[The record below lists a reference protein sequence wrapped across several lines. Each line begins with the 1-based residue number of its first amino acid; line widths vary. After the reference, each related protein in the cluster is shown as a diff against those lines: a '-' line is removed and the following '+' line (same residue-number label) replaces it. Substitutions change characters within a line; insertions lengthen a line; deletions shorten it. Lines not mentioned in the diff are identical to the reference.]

1 MAETVHQEIE
11 RLRRE
16 LHEANHRYYV
26 LDAPTISDAEYDRKL
41 KRLGEIEAKHPDLVT
56 PDSPTQR
63 VGAAPAERFERVTH
77 RQPMLSLTDVF
88 STEELAEFDAR
99 VRKLLG
105 RDEIEY
111 VCEPKLDGLAIE
123 LIYERGLFVRG
134 ATRGD
139 GLVGEDVTR
148 NLRTVHSVP
157 LRLLPPADGHV
168 PELLEV
174 RGEVVMLKADFAKL
188 NARREEAGE
197 SVFANPRNAAAGSL
211 RQLDPKITAS
221 RPLSAFFYEVGETS
235 IDFRTHWE
243 KLQTLHALGLR
254 TNPRNRRCRGLAAV
268 QKYVADIA
276 AQRNDEPYEMDG
288 MVVKVDGEDERRRLG
303 FVSRAPRWAV
313 AYKLPPQEETT
324 VVEAIDVNVGRT
336 GALTP
341 VAHLKPVRVG
351 GVTISNASLHNEGE
365 LARKDV
371 RVGDTVLVRR
381 AGDVIPEIAQVVL
394 EKRPHGAKPYPFPT
408 TCPACGSAAVKL
420 EGEAITRCVGMA
432 CPAKLREG
440 LLHFASRNA
449 LDIRG
454 LGEALATTLVDER
467 LVRQLADI
475 YAIPR
480 EKWRTLPR
488 MADKSADNVLA
499 AIEKSKSTTL
509 PRFLNAIGI
518 PGVGEATAK
527 ALARAFPTV
536 KALMDADGE
545 ALQRVRDVGP
555 ALAAEIRTFFQEPQ
569 NRRSIERLLEAGVR
583 PQAEEAP
590 QGGVFEGKS
599 LVLTGT
605 LAALS
610 REEAKAEIERRG
622 GRVSGSVSRKTDY
635 VVAGDEPGSKLEKA
649 RELGV
654 AVLDEAAFLDKLG
667 KQGRRS
673 GQGHAG

>member
-1 MAETVHQEIE
+1 MTDSVRQEVD

-26 LDAPTISDAEYDRKL
+26 LDAPAISDAEYDRL
-41 KRLGEIEAKHPDLVT
+41 LRRLGELEATHPELVT

-63 VGAAPAERFERVTH
+63 VGAAPAERFERVEH

-88 STEELAEFDAR
+88 SDQELVDFDGR

-105 RDEIEY
+105 KDDIDY

-123 LIYERGLFVRG
+123 LVYEHGVLTRGS
-134 ATRGD
+134 TRGD

-148 NLRTVHSVP
+148 NLRTVHPVP
-157 LRLLPPADGHV
+157 LRLRPPPHGQP

-197 SVFANPRNAAAGSL
+197 SLFANPRNAAAGSL
-211 RQLDPKITAS
+211 RQLDPKVTAS
-221 RPLSAFFYEVGETS
+221 RPLSAFFYEIGES
-235 IDFRTHWE
+235 SLRFHTHWE
-243 KLQTLHALGLR
+243 KLEALKALGLR
-254 TNPRNRRCRGLAAV
+254 TNHRNRRCAGLAAV
-268 QKYVADIA
+268 RGFIEEIA

-288 MVVKVDGEDERRRLG
+288 VVVKVDSEDERRRLG

-324 VVEAIDVNVGRT
+324 VVESIDVNVGRT

-341 VAHLKPVRVG
+341 VAHLRPVRVG
-351 GVTISNASLHNEGE
+351 GVTVSNASLHNEGE
-365 LARKDV
+365 LRRKDV

-381 AGDVIPEIAQVVL
+381 AGDVIPEIVQVVP
-394 EKRPHGAKPYPFPT
+394 EGRPHGAAPYVFPAR
-408 TCPACGSAAVKL
+408 CPACGSAAVKP
-420 EGEAITRCVGMA
+420 EGEAITRCLGMA

-440 LLHFASRNA
+440 LLHFASRHA

-454 LGEALATTLVDER
+454 LGDALATTLVEEG
-467 LVRQLADI
+467 LVKQLADL

-480 EKWRTLPR
+480 ERWLELPR
-488 MADKSADNVLA
+488 MAEKSADNVLA
-499 AIEKSKSTTL
+499 AIEKSKATTL
-509 PRFLNAIGI
+509 PRFLNGIGI

-527 ALARAFPTV
+527 ALARAFPAV
-536 KALMDADGE
+536 AELVDADEE

-555 ALAAEIRTFFQEPQ
+555 ALAGEIRAFFAEPQ
-569 NRRSIERLLEAGVR
+569 NRRSIERLLAAGVR
-583 PQAEEAP
+583 PEPEESAR
-590 QGGVFEGKS
+590 GGVFEGRS

-605 LAALS
+605 LSSLS

-622 GRVSGSVSRKTDY
+622 GRVSGSVSRKTDF
-635 VVAGDEPGSKLEKA
+635 VIAGEEPGSKLDKA
-649 RELGV
+649 RDLGV
-654 AVLDEAAFLDKLG
+654 PVLDEAAFLEKLG
-667 KQGRRS
+667 RRHPH
-673 GQGHAG
+673 GG

>member
-1 MAETVHQEIE
+1 MTDSVRQEVD

-26 LDAPTISDAEYDRKL
+26 LDAPTISDAEYDRL
-41 KRLGEIEAKHPDLVT
+41 LRRLGELEATHPELVT

-63 VGAAPAERFERVTH
+63 VGAAPAERFERVEH
-77 RQPMLSLTDVF
+77 RQPMLSFTDVF
-88 STEELAEFDAR
+88 SDEELVDFDGR

-105 RDEIEY
+105 KDDIDY

-123 LIYERGLFVRG
+123 LVYEHGVLTRGS
-134 ATRGD
+134 TRGD

-148 NLRTVHSVP
+148 NLRTVHPVP
-157 LRLLPPADGHV
+157 LRLRPPPHGQP

-197 SVFANPRNAAAGSL
+197 SLFANPRNAAAGSL
-211 RQLDPKITAS
+211 RQLDPKVTAS
-221 RPLSAFFYEVGETS
+221 RPLSAFFYEIGES
-235 IDFRTHWE
+235 SLRFHTHWE
-243 KLQTLHALGLR
+243 KLEALKALGLR
-254 TNPRNRRCRGLAAV
+254 TNHRNRRCAGLAAV
-268 QKYVADIA
+268 RGFIEEIA

-288 MVVKVDGEDERRRLG
+288 VVVKVDSEDERRRLG

-324 VVEAIDVNVGRT
+324 VVESIDVNVGRT

-341 VAHLKPVRVG
+341 VAHLRPVRVG
-351 GVTISNASLHNEGE
+351 GVTVSNASLHNEGE
-365 LARKDV
+365 LRRKDV

-381 AGDVIPEIAQVVL
+381 AGDVIPEIVQVVP
-394 EKRPHGAKPYPFPT
+394 EGRPHGAAPYVFPAR
-408 TCPACGSAAVKL
+408 CPACGSAAVKP
-420 EGEAITRCVGMA
+420 EGEAITRCLGMA

-440 LLHFASRNA
+440 LLHFASRHA

-454 LGEALATTLVDER
+454 LGDALATTLVEEG
-467 LVRQLADI
+467 LVKQLADL

-480 EKWRTLPR
+480 ERWLELPR
-488 MADKSADNVLA
+488 MAEKSADNVLA
-499 AIEKSKSTTL
+499 AIEKSKATTL
-509 PRFLNAIGI
+509 PRFLNGIGI

-527 ALARAFPTV
+527 ALARAFPAV
-536 KALMDADGE
+536 AELVDADEE

-555 ALAAEIRTFFQEPQ
+555 ALAGEIRAFFAEPQ
-569 NRRSIERLLEAGVR
+569 NRRSIERLLAAGVR
-583 PQAEEAP
+583 PEPEESAR
-590 QGGVFEGKS
+590 GGVFEGRS

-605 LAALS
+605 LSSLS

-622 GRVSGSVSRKTDY
+622 GRVSGSVSRKTDF
-635 VVAGDEPGSKLEKA
+635 VIAGEEPGSKLDKA
-649 RELGV
+649 RDLGV
-654 AVLDEAAFLDKLG
+654 PVLDEAAFLEKLG
-667 KQGRRS
+667 RRHPH
-673 GQGHAG
+673 GG

>member
-1 MAETVHQEIE
+1 MTDSVRQEVD

-26 LDAPTISDAEYDRKL
+26 LDAPAISDAEYDRL
-41 KRLGEIEAKHPDLVT
+41 LRRLGELEATHPELVT

-63 VGAAPAERFERVTH
+63 VGAAPAERFERVEH

-88 STEELAEFDAR
+88 SDEELVDFDGR

-105 RDEIEY
+105 KDDIDY

-123 LIYERGLFVRG
+123 LVYEHGVLTRGS
-134 ATRGD
+134 TRGD

-148 NLRTVHSVP
+148 NLRTVHPVP
-157 LRLLPPADGHV
+157 LRLRPPPHGQP

-197 SVFANPRNAAAGSL
+197 SLFANPRNAAAGSL
-211 RQLDPKITAS
+211 RQLDPKVTAS
-221 RPLSAFFYEVGETS
+221 RPLSAFFYEIGES
-235 IDFRTHWE
+235 SLRFHTHWE
-243 KLQTLHALGLR
+243 KLEALKALGLR
-254 TNPRNRRCRGLAAV
+254 TNHRNRRCAGLAAV
-268 QKYVADIA
+268 RGFIEEIA

-288 MVVKVDGEDERRRLG
+288 VVVKVDSEDERRRLG

-324 VVEAIDVNVGRT
+324 VVESIDVNVGRT

-341 VAHLKPVRVG
+341 VAHLRPVRVG
-351 GVTISNASLHNEGE
+351 GVTVSNASLHNEGE
-365 LARKDV
+365 LRRKDV

-381 AGDVIPEIAQVVL
+381 AGDVIPEIVQVVP
-394 EKRPHGAKPYPFPT
+394 EGRPHGAAPYVFPAR
-408 TCPACGSAAVKL
+408 CPACGSAAVKP
-420 EGEAITRCVGMA
+420 EGEAITRCLGMA

-440 LLHFASRNA
+440 LLHFASRHA

-454 LGEALATTLVDER
+454 LGDALATTLVEEG
-467 LVRQLADI
+467 LVKQLADL

-480 EKWRTLPR
+480 ERWLELPR
-488 MADKSADNVLA
+488 MAEKSADNVLA
-499 AIEKSKSTTL
+499 AIEKSKATTL
-509 PRFLNAIGI
+509 PRFLNGIGI

-527 ALARAFPTV
+527 ALARAFPAV
-536 KALMDADGE
+536 AELVDADEE

-555 ALAAEIRTFFQEPQ
+555 ALAGEIRAFFAEPQ
-569 NRRSIERLLEAGVR
+569 NRRSIERLLAAGVR
-583 PQAEEAP
+583 PEPEESAR
-590 QGGVFEGKS
+590 GGVFEGRS

-605 LAALS
+605 LSSLS

-622 GRVSGSVSRKTDY
+622 GRVSGSVSRKTDF
-635 VVAGDEPGSKLEKA
+635 VIAGEEPGSKLDKA
-649 RELGV
+649 RDLGV
-654 AVLDEAAFLDKLG
+654 PVLDEAAFLEKLG
-667 KQGRRS
+667 RRHPH
-673 GQGHAG
+673 GG

>member
-1 MAETVHQEIE
+1 MTDSVRQEVD

-26 LDAPTISDAEYDRKL
+26 LDAPAISDAEYDRL
-41 KRLGEIEAKHPDLVT
+41 LRRLGELEATHPELVT

-63 VGAAPAERFERVTH
+63 VGAAPAERFERVEH

-88 STEELAEFDAR
+88 SDEELVDFDGR

-105 RDEIEY
+105 KDDIDY

-123 LIYERGLFVRG
+123 LVYEHGVLTRGS
-134 ATRGD
+134 TRGD

-148 NLRTVHSVP
+148 NLRTVHPVP
-157 LRLLPPADGHV
+157 LRLRPPPHGQP

-197 SVFANPRNAAAGSL
+197 SLFANPRNAAAGSL
-211 RQLDPKITAS
+211 RQLDPKVTAS
-221 RPLSAFFYEVGETS
+221 RPLSAFFYEIGES
-235 IDFRTHWE
+235 SLRFHTHWE
-243 KLQTLHALGLR
+243 KLEALKALGLR
-254 TNPRNRRCRGLAAV
+254 TNHRNRRCAGLAAV
-268 QKYVADIA
+268 RGFIEEIA
-276 AQRNDEPYEMDG
+276 AQRNDEPYEMDNA
-288 MVVKVDGEDERRRLG
+288 VVKVDSEDERRRLG

-324 VVEAIDVNVGRT
+324 VVESIDVNVGRT

-341 VAHLKPVRVG
+341 VAHLRPVRVG
-351 GVTISNASLHNEGE
+351 GVTVSNASLHNEGE
-365 LARKDV
+365 LRRKDV

-381 AGDVIPEIAQVVL
+381 AGDVIPEIVQVVP
-394 EKRPHGAKPYPFPT
+394 EGRPHGAAPYVFPAR
-408 TCPACGSAAVKL
+408 CPACGSAAVKP
-420 EGEAITRCVGMA
+420 EGEAITRCLGMA

-440 LLHFASRNA
+440 LLHFASRHA

-454 LGEALATTLVDER
+454 LGDALATTLVEEG
-467 LVRQLADI
+467 LVKQLADL

-480 EKWRTLPR
+480 ERWLELPR
-488 MADKSADNVLA
+488 MAEKSADNVLA
-499 AIEKSKSTTL
+499 AIEKSKATTL
-509 PRFLNAIGI
+509 PRFLNGIGI

-527 ALARAFPTV
+527 ALARAFPAV
-536 KALMDADGE
+536 AELVDADEE

-555 ALAAEIRTFFQEPQ
+555 ALAGEIRAFFAEPQ
-569 NRRSIERLLEAGVR
+569 NRRSIERLLAAGVR
-583 PQAEEAP
+583 PEPEESAR
-590 QGGVFEGKS
+590 GGVFEGRS

-605 LAALS
+605 LSSLS

-622 GRVSGSVSRKTDY
+622 GRVSGSVSRKTDF
-635 VVAGDEPGSKLEKA
+635 VIAGEEPGSKLDKA
-649 RELGV
+649 RDLGV
-654 AVLDEAAFLDKLG
+654 PVLDEAAFLEKLG
-667 KQGRRS
+667 RRHPH
-673 GQGHAG
+673 GG